1 MTNTRAFRIWS
12 AMRQRCLNPQA
23 TGFANW
29 GGRGIKVCER
39 WSSFENFFADM
50 GAPPIGTTLDRKDNN
65 GDYTP
70 DNCMWATRSQQA
82 RNRRGNRMLT
92 LEGETLCSEDWAR
105 RVGIS
110 RAGLMR
116 RIDIL
121 KWPLEKALTTGR
133 TR

>member
-1 MTNTRAFRIWS
+1 M
-12 AMRQRCLNPQA
+12 A
-23 TGFANW
+23 TGFHCY
-29 GGRGIKVCER
+29 GGRGIKVCDR
-39 WSSFENFFADM
+39 WQKFENFFADM
-50 GAPPIGTTLDRKDNN
+50 GHPPEGKSLDRYPDKN
-65 GDYTP
+65 GNYEP
-70 DNCMWATRSQQA
+70 SNCRWATKEQQS
-82 RNRRGNRMLT
+82 RNRRDNRLLT
-92 LEGETLCSEDWAR
+92 HAGETLCSEAWSR